1 MTDAV
6 LEFVILGCGS
16 SGGVPRIDGDW
27 GACNPSNPR
36 NRRRRCSLLV
46 RRIGDDGV
54 TTVLVDTGPDV
65 REQLLAANVRSID
78 AVLYTHAHA
87 DHVHGIDD
95 LRAFALT
102 SRRRVDVYMD
112 EPTAVRVH
120 EAFGYCFA
128 TPPGS
133 NYPPILTEHRLR
145 VGAPVTIFGPG
156 GPITALPFLQH
167 HGEIDSLGFRFGD
180 VAYSSDVHDLPAATL
195 PYLEGLG
202 IWIVD
207 ALRYAPHGSHFSF
220 DEALEWIARVK
231 PAEAILTNM
240 TMGLDYDVVAAS
252 VPAGVRPAFDGMT
265 FVRRF
270 EDGNKSNLRRLDLQ
284 DQ

>member
-1 MTDAV
+1 MTNAV

-16 SGGVPRIDGDW
+16 SGGVPRIDGEW
-27 GACNPSNPR
+27 GACNPADPR

-46 RRIGDDGV
+46 RRIGDEGV
-54 TTVLVDTGPDV
+54 TTVVVDTGPDV
-65 REQLLAANVRSID
+65 REQLLAANVRTID
-78 AVLYTHAHA
+78 GVLYTHAHA

-112 EPTAVRVH
+112 ASTSVRVH

-133 NYPPILTEHRLR
+133 NYPPILTEHRIR
-145 VGAPVTIFGPG
+145 AGEPVTVFGPG

-180 VAYSSDVHDLPAATL
+180 LAYSSDVHDLPAASM
-195 PYLEGLG
+195 PHLEGLG
-202 IWIVD
+202 VWIVD
-207 ALRYAPHGSHFSF
+207 ALRYTPHGSHFSL

-231 PAEAILTNM
+231 PAEAILTDM
-240 TMGLDYDVVAAS
+240 HIDLDYDVVAAS
-252 VPAGVRPAFDGMT
+252 VPDGVRPAFDGMT
-265 FVRRF
+265 IVRRF
-270 EDGNKSNLRRLDLQ
+270 DDGLAGAARRPAQQ